1 MNLKN
6 DMNSKNLYLDEINN
20 TNETNE
26 LNDINETESEESL
39 FTKSINYFV

>member
-6 DMNSKNLYLDEINN
+6 VYLDEINN
-20 TNETNE
+20 TIETNE